1 MSDFEPAVVF
11 EDNQHCDI
19 GFSGVGGVIVADDAA
34 NQLVLEVGH
43 DGELGPVG
51 EEVVV
56 GVD

>member
-1 MSDFEPAVVF
+1 MLF

-19 GFSGVGGVIVADDAA
+19 GFSGVSGVIVADDAA
-34 NQLVLEVGH
+34 NQLVFEVCH